1 MNSFSLWMSGSSKEE
16 SLSGTGMVY
25 PTTFP
30 PTHLFATIA
39 VPSSVV
45 SVTEPTTGRTESLD
59 GNESMRL
66 ETEMPSSDGLSIVDA
81 TVIGTVPMKEETS
94 EKLEVDHSPSV
105 LSQATNIPSPSL
117 ITPPS
122 QPSNAPTT
130 TVPSLIS
137 QADDILTSTPYP
149 NTYNGNVM
157 RAQASNTSITS
168 LGFDLN
174 SYYKPYYSSPR
185 VISKPVARWISGPEH
200 FQDYMN
206 SVFIPRQEANMKNEK
221 KHIVYVKRGTTGIAG
236 QMAGMCD
243 VLLTAIT
250 NDRVFQC
257 IPAGKFQSQTT
268 RQASLPT
275 SSISRSSTSPSP
287 FHWREIQV
295 FPPLS

>member
-1 MNSFSLWMSGSSKEE
+1 
-16 SLSGTGMVY
+16 
-25 PTTFP
+25 
-30 PTHLFATIA
+30 
-39 VPSSVV
+39 
-45 SVTEPTTGRTESLD
+45 
-59 GNESMRL
+59 
-66 ETEMPSSDGLSIVDA
+66 
-81 TVIGTVPMKEETS
+81 
-94 EKLEVDHSPSV
+94 
-105 LSQATNIPSPSL
+105 
-117 ITPPS
+117 
-122 QPSNAPTT
+122 
-130 TVPSLIS
+130 
-137 QADDILTSTPYP
+137 
-149 NTYNGNVM
+149 M

-287 FHWREIQV
+287 FHWRETQV

>member
-1 MNSFSLWMSGSSKEE
+1 
-16 SLSGTGMVY
+16 
-25 PTTFP
+25 
-30 PTHLFATIA
+30 
-39 VPSSVV
+39 
-45 SVTEPTTGRTESLD
+45 
-59 GNESMRL
+59 
-66 ETEMPSSDGLSIVDA
+66 
-81 TVIGTVPMKEETS
+81 
-94 EKLEVDHSPSV
+94 
-105 LSQATNIPSPSL
+105 
-117 ITPPS
+117 
-122 QPSNAPTT
+122 
-130 TVPSLIS
+130 
-137 QADDILTSTPYP
+137 
-149 NTYNGNVM
+149 M

-185 VISKPVARWISGPEH
+185 VISKPVTRWISGPEH

-268 RQASLPT
+268 HQASLPT

-295 FPPLS
+295 FLPLS